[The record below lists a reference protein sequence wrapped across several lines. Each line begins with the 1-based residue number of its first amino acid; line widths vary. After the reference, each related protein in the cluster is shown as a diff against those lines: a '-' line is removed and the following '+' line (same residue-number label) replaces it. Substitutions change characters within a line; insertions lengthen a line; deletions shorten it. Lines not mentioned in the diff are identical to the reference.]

1 MRARHASEKWVGS
14 LIWISIEK
22 TDLVQKRFRHD
33 LAMEFVN
40 LLQCRFKRDA
50 LFIDTFHDELFQYRP
65 QRRYQQGFLDDA
77 AFIQRGLSLLRLVRE
92 IGRKYP

>member
-50 LFIDTFHDELFQYRP
+50 LFIDTFHDELFQDRR
-65 QRRYQQGFLDDA
+65 QRRYQQGFGDA
-77 AFIQRGLSLLRLVRE
+77 AFIQRDLSLLRLVRE